1 MPKVADP
8 SALGLGGGPRGAPS
22 AAMPAG
28 GDDIERQWG
37 RGARLQPDGSI
48 AMITP
53 KGKYIV
59 LKGSPTDFKLTED
72 QGKAQTYA
80 RLMAA
85 SEPEYLAAINEGYD
99 PNHWRVIAARLF
111 EGGNKPTQFGRM
123 VGSAFR
129 NDLQDRAQQ
138 AEFLYQD
145 PYLKS
150 MTGAASTGG
159 EDIKAEAILATQP
172 FQNIAVMGPQTRRAR
187 EQAYEA
193 ALIRS
198 GPARATLPAKLPSGP
213 EAKKSALPTNDAVR
227 QSPGFAAYNAAAK
240 QGRIDKSKPF
250 GTRANPYVA
259 RSEEV
264 ANRLPKGSYVYL
276 PNGQLGVVE

>member
-1 MPKVADP
+1 MPKVSDP
-8 SALGLGGGPRGAPS
+8 SALGLGGGPRGA
-22 AAMPAG
+22 APANAPG
-28 GDDIERQWG
+28 GNDIERQWG
-37 RGARLQPDGSI
+37 PGARLQPDGSI
-48 AMITP
+48 VMITP

-59 LKGSPTDFKLTED
+59 LKESPTNFKLTED

-80 RLMAA
+80 RLMAT

-111 EGGNKPTQFGRM
+111 EGSSKPSQFGRM

-150 MTGAASTGG
+150 MTGQASTGG

-187 EQAYEA
+187 EKAYEA

-198 GPARATLPAKLPSGP
+198 GPARATLPEKLPSGP

-227 QSPGFAAYNAAAK
+227 QSPGFLAYNAAAAK
-240 QGRIDKSKPF
+240 GLIDKSKPF
-250 GTRANPYVA
+250 GRRENPYVA
-259 RSEEV
+259 RSMEQAEK
-264 ANRLPKGSYVYL
+264 LPKNSYVYL